1 MRKATELRK
10 RYCSIFIAS
19 AFHPNGTATRTFC
32 SRAMRDIEFWKGR
45 NRTNPS
51 ATLNACDLPVP
62 KSMANP
68 TASTLHYSW
77 EHGKLIMLL
86 FFVHSPMTASTL
98 ASCAGGNIV
107 RAHSPL
113 FVSISQWAYKHAT
126 TERCTGAG
134 ILRCCCSCWCGLQQW
149 PVWIIQNGAPS
160 FWGLFVG
167 LVSPCSLSDFP
178 SGGREGREL
187 LGRWVV

>member
-1 MRKATELRK
+1 MRAWKVN
-10 RYCSIFIAS
+10 YV
-19 AFHPNGTATRTFC
+19 AF
-32 SRAMRDIEFWKGR
+32 
-45 NRTNPS
+45 
-51 ATLNACDLPVP
+51 
-62 KSMANP
+62 
-68 TASTLHYSW
+68 
-77 EHGKLIMLL
+77 
-86 FFVHSPMTASTL
+86 FFVHSPMTACTL
-98 ASCAGGNIV
+98 ALCAGGNIV

-134 ILRCCCSCWCGLQQW
+134 ILRCCCCSCWCGLQQW

-187 LGRWVV
+187 LGRWACSSFWFVQCLEGKVLGVIRKVVCSCIQVEVKQ